1 MIFDAPP
8 PPPLWIPKPAIIRPQ
23 AKELIPPKLARLIPP
38 SLAMPFLPGFR
49 VYIPP
54 ASALFQ
60 AITPSSSSGTN
71 YTFTGAALGTPQG
84 VSQVFVYAYI
94 WSTGNQVLINSVSID
109 GTNGTIHV
117 QSMGYYGTG
126 SRTARVGIASRATSN
141 TSGDIVVNGSASS
154 LGCAIAVYRVNN
166 LKGGGGIDDFAAAN
180 SGSNAAPSSPISSSL
195 DTTVQNSIL
204 MLAGTLVDAAPSS
217 VSGATQDGST
227 TTYPTSTNIGR
238 AWAGHDNGLAAQ
250 TNRSVSM
257 TNGAHVAAIAA
268 VTLH

>member
-1 MIFDAPP
+1 MMFDAPP
-8 PPPLWIPKPAIIRPQ
+8 KIPLWVPPKPAIIRP
-23 AKELIPPKLARLIPP
+23 APPALIPPA
-38 SLAMPFLPGFR
+38 LAMPFLPGFR

-54 ASALFQ
+54 AAATLIG
-60 AITPSSSSGTN
+60 ITPSSTSGTN
-71 YTFTGAALGTPQG
+71 YTFSSASLGTPQG
-84 VSQVFVYAYI
+84 NSQVFVCVYI

-117 QSMGYYGTG
+117 QSMGYYGVG
-126 SRTARVGIASRATSN
+126 SRTARVGIAARATSN
-141 TSGDIVVNGSASS
+141 TSGDIVVNASASS

-180 SGSNAAPSSPISSSL
+180 SGLNASPSSPISSTL
-195 DTTVQNSIL
+195 DTTATINNIL
-204 MLAGTLVDAAPSS
+204 ILAGTLVDANPSS